1 MTGSHPLPLNP
12 VNSKASATAVTGL
25 WEAAT
30 IPAQL
35 QLSQSAQISIAFQ
48 QMSLPQIPNV
58 SIMLPAENSK

>member
-1 MTGSHPLPLNP
+1 